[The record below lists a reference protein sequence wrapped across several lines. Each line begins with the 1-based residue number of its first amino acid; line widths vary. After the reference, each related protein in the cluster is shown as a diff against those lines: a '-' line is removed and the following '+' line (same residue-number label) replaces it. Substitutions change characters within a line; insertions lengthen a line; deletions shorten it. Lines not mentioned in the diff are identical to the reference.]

1 MQYVP
6 TMNIYS
12 HGKKKVPPLSPLY
25 AFIYQ
30 GLKLCGLHQLLFYFL
45 KKTKKQMI
53 SDDIK

>member
-30 GLKLCGLHQLLFYFL
+30 GLKLCGLHQLLFYFK